1 MRSIL
6 LKERITIAKRK
17 PQRPLNAFQFNA
29 LAIVLILVI
38 LPFGIAFVS
47 NAGSTQGASYED
59 GIDIF
64 EPGIN
69 PYAGWLDN
77 GGKNYSSLYSGICAH
92 VVDGDCT
99 DTGQANYF
107 FYAGANNALTLP
119 MQSLSVPDTHY
130 KGSSQGVDPYAG
142 SSGDGPFSW
151 FFVNNFFNGLPNNEA
166 FDKLKFSFV
175 DVNNEYNCESHT
187 WVDLIIESSM
197 ILEFQGEELKI
208 EGIFTETDN
217 KYKYLQYPTYH
228 EKCNVGFDLE
238 FDFTSFES
246 LQINDFNNGFMNE
259 TNITFT
265 IDKIE
270 RQDGLRLVNTEIP
283 FAGTDDFQIALEY
296 SAMDTTQANFFIKM
310 GTLAL
315 TVVVF
320 LVAIASTPY
329 WDPFKNTFRGLQ

>member
-29 LAIVLILVI
+29 LAIVLILVVV
-38 LPFGIAFVS
+38 PFGIAFVS

-69 PYAGWLDN
+69 PYGYYLEN
-77 GGKNYSSLYSGICAH
+77 GDKNYSSLYSGICAH
-92 VVDGDCT
+92 VVDGICS
-99 DTGQANYF
+99 DTGAANYVFLGNAANSF
-107 FYAGANNALTLP
+107 FTPSQSLTLP
-119 MQSLSVPDTHY
+119 DSHF
-130 KGSSQGVDPYAG
+130 KGSNQGSDPYVG
-142 SSGDGPFSW
+142 ESGDGPFSW
-151 FFVNNFFNGLPNNEA
+151 FFINNFFNALPNNEG
-166 FDKLKFSFV
+166 FDKLKFSFI
-175 DVNNEYNCESHT
+175 DLNNQYNCESHT
-187 WVDLIIESSM
+187 WVDLVIESSI
-197 ILEFQGEELKI
+197 ILEFEGEELKI

-217 KYKYLQYPTYH
+217 RYRHFPYPVYH
-228 EKCNVGFDLE
+228 EVCNVGFDIE

-259 TNITFT
+259 TNMTFT

-270 RQDGLRLVNTEIP
+270 RKDGLNLVNTELP
-283 FAGTDDFQIALEY
+283 FAGTDDFQISLEY
-296 SAMDTTQANFFIKM
+296 SSIDTTQANFFIKM